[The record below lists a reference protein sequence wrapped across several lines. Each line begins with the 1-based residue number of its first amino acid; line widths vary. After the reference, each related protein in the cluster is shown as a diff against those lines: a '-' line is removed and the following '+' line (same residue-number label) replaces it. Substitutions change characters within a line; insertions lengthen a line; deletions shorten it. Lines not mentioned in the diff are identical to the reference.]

1 MHKGFQRFCKRVF
14 RELLWGA
21 VFGTPKIQQMP
32 QESFAKCSKK
42 VRRLRFETL
51 FSIDLGYQT
60 EVGSA
65 RQTEYTKEA
74 QSAATADLISYIL

>member
-1 MHKGFQRFCKRVF
+1 
-14 RELLWGA
+14 
-21 VFGTPKIQQMP
+21 MP

-51 FSIDLGYQT
+51 FSIDPGYQT

-65 RQTEYTKEA
+65 SQTEYTKEA